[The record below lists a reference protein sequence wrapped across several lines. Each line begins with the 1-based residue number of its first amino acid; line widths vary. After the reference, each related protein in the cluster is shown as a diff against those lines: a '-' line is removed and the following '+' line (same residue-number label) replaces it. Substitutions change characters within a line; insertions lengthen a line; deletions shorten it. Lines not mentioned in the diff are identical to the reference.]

1 MGKKY
6 HENNARARRQIRRK
20 RKKGQGK
27 RKDKGQKDRARTM
40 FHKIM
45 GNLEKKKCRQ

>member
-6 HENNARARRQIRRK
+6 HENNARARRQNRRK

-27 RKDKGQKDRARTM
+27 RKDECSCSVFLSM

-45 GNLEKKKCRQ
+45 GNFEKNAGQ